1 MEPLG
6 LSLAAWTIALV
17 MVALGA
23 TLQATTGF
31 GLGLVTAPVLVL
43 LDPTLVPGVALAL
56 TVPLAVVMVT
66 RERTDLDLALV
77 RWAVIGRVPGAVAG
91 TWIVVTLGSRELSLV
106 FAASLLLA
114 VGLSL
119 AGVSATRTATS
130 LFGAGLLAGMMG
142 TATSVGGPFV
152 ALLFQDEQGSKL
164 RTTMATFMIFG
175 ATTSL
180 LLLTVVGEFG
190 RRELALSAALA
201 PAGFLGFA
209 ASRWTI
215 TYLDRGYTRPAVLTF
230 AAVASMI
237 IVIRAL

>member
-1 MEPLG
+1 MV
-6 LSLAAWTIALV
+6 ALV
-17 MVALGA
+17 MVTFGA

-31 GLGLVTAPVLVL
+31 GLGLVSAPVLVL

-56 TVPLAVVMVT
+56 AVPLAVVMVI

-106 FAASLLLA
+106 FAASLLVA

-119 AGVSATRTATS
+119 AGLSVTRTSTT

-152 ALLFQDEQGSKL
+152 ALVFQDESGSKL
-164 RTTMATFMIFG
+164 RTTMATFMVFG
-175 ATTSL
+175 STTSL
-180 LLLTVVGEFG
+180 FLLTVVGEFG

-201 PAGFLGFA
+201 PAAFVGFV

-215 TYLDRGYTRPAVLTF
+215 SYLDRGYTRPAILTF
-230 AAVASMI
+230 AAVTSII
-237 IVIRAL
+237 IVFRAL